1 MKPREPNH
9 EIGELLRAHKPDP
22 QPSPGLES
30 RIVRALGE
38 PDRPQNVHRVW
49 PWFLLPPA
57 VAAAIVVMWP
67 EPVARAPLVRTEPAP
82 MATEESSAAA
92 PILASNPL
100 EQEKLALENDARR
113 ASRFLIDCLPSLT
126 SAID

>member
-1 MKPREPNH
+1 MKPPEPYH

-22 QPSPGLES
+22 QPTPGLES

-38 PDRPQNVHRVW
+38 PERPQNVHRVW

-82 MATEESSAAA
+82 VAAQEDSAATA
-92 PILASNPL
+92 ILASNPL

-126 SAID
+126 SPID

>member
-1 MKPREPNH
+1 MKPREPHH

-30 RIVRALGE
+30 RIVHALGE
-38 PDRPQNVHRVW
+38 PERPRNVHRVW

-67 EPVARAPLVRTEPAP
+67 EPVSRLPLAQSGPAP
-82 MATEESSAAA
+82 VATEENPAAV
-92 PILASNPL
+92 ILARNPL

-126 SAID
+126 SPID

>member
-1 MKPREPNH
+1 MKPREPYH

-38 PDRPQNVHRVW
+38 PERPQNVHRVW

-67 EPVARAPLVRTEPAP
+67 EPVARPPLAHSGPAPLT
-82 MATEESSAAA
+82 TEENPAAA
-92 PILASNPL
+92 ATPARNPL

-126 SAID
+126 SPID

>member
-1 MKPREPNH
+1 MKPPEPHH

-38 PDRPQNVHRVW
+38 PERPQNGHRVW

-67 EPVARAPLVRTEPAP
+67 EPVSRAPLVRTEPAP
-82 MATEESSAAA
+82 VTTEEDSAATA
-92 PILASNPL
+92 ILARNPL

>member
-1 MKPREPNH
+1 MKPREPYH

-22 QPSPGLES
+22 QPSPGLEA

-38 PDRPQNVHRVW
+38 PERPQNVHRVW

-57 VAAAIVVMWP
+57 VAAAIVMMWP
-67 EPVARAPLVRTEPAP
+67 EPVARPPLAHSGPAP
-82 MATEESSAAA
+82 VTIQEDSTAAA
-92 PILASNPL
+92 ILARNPL

-126 SAID
+126 SPID